1 VASMHD
7 EPDVAAPA
15 ARSRRQVDRGA
26 VAWAVRRL
34 ESWITTKMEIT
45 VARVAARPMAGP
57 RGKRAE
63 LFGGRLAWVG
73 EGGCLGARQAPPR
86 DVRMAGTCRRRLG
99 APAGLNGARDGSLL
113 DLGNCDRSDGHE
125 AAHKG
130 DGAGDAACA
139 ILPAP
144 DGPRGDG
151 EQFGSVAWR
160 EAERAE
166 CRAEF
171 GRSRR

>member
-1 VASMHD
+1 MASMHD

-15 ARSRRQVDRGA
+15 ARSRRQVGRGA

-99 APAGLNGARDGSLL
+99 PPL
-113 DLGNCDRSDGHE
+113 
-125 AAHKG
+125 
-130 DGAGDAACA
+130 
-139 ILPAP
+139 
-144 DGPRGDG
+144 
-151 EQFGSVAWR
+151 V
-160 EAERAE
+160 
-166 CRAEF
+166 
-171 GRSRR
+171 